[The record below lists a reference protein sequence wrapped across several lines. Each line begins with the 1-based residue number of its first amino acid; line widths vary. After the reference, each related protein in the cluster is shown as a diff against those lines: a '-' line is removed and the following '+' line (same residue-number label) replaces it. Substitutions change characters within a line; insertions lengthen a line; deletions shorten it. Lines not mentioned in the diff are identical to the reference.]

1 MISVYSTVCDLS
13 HSGNVG
19 YFMRSFV
26 DSRMMQRQQL
36 IWTAFSLQHNLRA
49 ILSTIIDYRERN
61 DNVQQDKVPLNAVQ
75 RKR

>member
-1 MISVYSTVCDLS
+1 
-13 HSGNVG
+13 
-19 YFMRSFV
+19 MRSFV

-61 DNVQQDKVPLNAVQ
+61 DNVQHNKVPLNAVQ

>member
-1 MISVYSTVCDLS
+1 
-13 HSGNVG
+13 
-19 YFMRSFV
+19 MRSFV

-36 IWTAFSLQHNLRA
+36 IWTTFSLLHNLRV
-49 ILSTIIDYRERN
+49 ILSIIIDYRERN